1 MEASTGHKEGRGV
14 HGHEKGDDDGGCDNV
29 CTKDVFCASM
39 VCGTRQW
46 PAGWGNEVN
55 TVCGMR
61 RAGM

>member
-1 MEASTGHKEGRGV
+1 MVEVSIE
-14 HGHEKGDDDGGCDNV
+14 HGHGQRDDGGCDNV
-29 CTKDVFCASM
+29 CTKDVFCASR

-46 PAGWGNEVN
+46 PAGWRNEVN